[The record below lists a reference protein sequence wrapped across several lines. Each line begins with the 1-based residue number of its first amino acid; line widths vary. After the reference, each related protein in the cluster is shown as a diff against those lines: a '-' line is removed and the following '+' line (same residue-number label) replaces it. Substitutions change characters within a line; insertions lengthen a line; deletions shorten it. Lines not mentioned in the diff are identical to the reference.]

1 MQILVI
7 SQYFWPENFRIND
20 IVQEF
25 VQRGHDVTVLTGVP
39 NYPMGVVFAEFR
51 EHAER
56 FTNFQGAE
64 IVRVPLLPRGN
75 GGLRLFIN
83 YISFFLAASTIGLWK
98 VRKRRFDVV
107 FVFEPSPITVGI
119 PAIIYRKI
127 SRTPVIFWVLDLW
140 PETLSAIGVIRSP
153 TLLAIVGKL
162 VRIIYNR
169 CDFVLGQ
176 SKGFLENIAKYCDNK
191 EKIRYFPNWAESIYQ
206 KGSVTPAPEVRIQN
220 NIFNV
225 MFAGNIGEAQDFPT
239 ILAAAELL
247 KADEQIRWLIVGDG
261 RMSNWLK
268 AEVVRRGLQK
278 SFILLGRF
286 SEDRMPSFFIHAD
299 ALLVSLKADPVFS
312 LTIPGKVQSYL
323 MAGIPIIGVLD
334 GEGMQVIKEANAGIV
349 CPSGDSQALADAV
362 REMAKMPKSERENWG
377 RQGRLYAEREFGK
390 DMIMDRLE
398 SWMAELVFQRSI
410 DRGAT

>member
-25 VQRGHDVTVLTGVP
+25 VQRGHDVTVLTGLP
-39 NYPMGVVFAEFR
+39 NYPMGAVFTEFR
-51 EHAER
+51 DHPEM
-56 FTNFQGAE
+56 FTKFQGAE

-75 GGLRLFIN
+75 GGLRLFLN
-83 YISFFLAASTIGLWK
+83 YISFFLVASTIGLWRL
-98 VRKRRFDVV
+98 RKRKFDVV

-140 PETLSAIGVIRSP
+140 PETLSAIGVIRSK
-153 TLLAIVGKL
+153 TMLAAVGKL

-176 SKGFLENIAKYCDNK
+176 SKGFLENISKYCDNK
-191 EKIRYFPNWAESIYQ
+191 EKIRYFPNWADSIYQ
-206 KGSVTPAPEVRIQN
+206 KANVIPAPEVSVKN
-220 NIFNV
+220 NTFNV
-225 MFAGNIGEAQDFPT
+225 MFAGNIGEAQDFPM
-239 ILAAAELL
+239 ILDAAELL

-261 RMSNWLK
+261 RMTDWLQ

-286 SEDRMPSFFIHAD
+286 SEDRMPSFFMHAD

-323 MAGIPIIGVLD
+323 MAGIPIVGALD
-334 GEGMQVIKEANAGIV
+334 GEGGQVIREAKAGIV
-349 CPSGDSQALADAV
+349 CPSGDSLALADAV
-362 REMAKMPKSERENWG
+362 REMAKMPQSERENLG

-398 SWMAELVFQRSI
+398 GWMAELVS
-410 DRGAT
+410 T